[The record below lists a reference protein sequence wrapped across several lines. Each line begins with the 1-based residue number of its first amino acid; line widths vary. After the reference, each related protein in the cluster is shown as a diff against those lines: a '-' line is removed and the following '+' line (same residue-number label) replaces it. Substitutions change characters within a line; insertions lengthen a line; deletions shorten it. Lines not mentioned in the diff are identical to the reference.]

1 MQTVRSEHRR
11 PGIVLAAALIAATIA
26 ACADVAGTSTGI
38 RTNQVS
44 VPSDTIRGTGQLSEL
59 QQKRAAWV
67 ARRITDY
74 RFELRISCFCAGDIT
89 RPVLIEVRS
98 GRITKVWDLETV
110 NPVRDITPYK
120 TITGLFD
127 AAIAE
132 RSRGGNV
139 SVVYDRAFDIP
150 VTLEVGTIANDAGVL
165 YLLGGLVRL

>member
-1 MQTVRSEHRR
+1 MNRIDYQLRRVGFGVVGLVLTV
-11 PGIVLAAALIAATIA
+11 AAT
-26 ACADVAGTSTGI
+26 ACADAADGATGL

-44 VPSDTIRGTGQLSEL
+44 VPSDTVPGTGQLSEL

-67 ARRITDY
+67 ARGINDY

-89 RPVLIEVRS
+89 RPVLVEVRGGAVS
-98 GRITKVWDLETV
+98 KVWDLETV
-110 NPVRDITPYK
+110 NPVRDVSPYK

-139 SVVYDRAFDIP
+139 SVAYDRTFGIP
-150 VTLEVGTIANDAGVL
+150 VRLEVGTIANDAGVL
-165 YLLGGLVRL
+165 YLLGGITRL